1 MNINC
6 LNNLF
11 KVNGIDW
18 LVKEKSKFLIKNKT
32 RILFKELL
40 DLGYNE
46 FYFLPYLI
54 VKYMPLAFKRI
65 VKHHQHTIN
74 RVSYNLEKFTDI
86 VFSNSRL
93 C

>member
-11 KVNGIDW
+11 KVNGIDS
-18 LVKEKSKFLIKNKT
+18 LVKGKSKFLIKNKT
-32 RILFKELL
+32 SNIFKELMEL
-40 DLGYNE
+40 AYNG
-46 FYFLPYLI
+46 FYFFPYLI

-74 RVSYNLEKFTDI
+74 RVSYNLEKFPDI